1 MEFNAGIS
9 YTLWHKWQLYKIL
22 PEKKSKKESEKLCKI
37 VDSRNYPASVILI
50 TDAGIVFAFLIYLF
64 IYLFTHR
71 SIHIWV
77 CKLILYPSLNKAKSC
92 GFCIWTCIFT
102 GFSIVAGTDA

>member
-37 VDSRNYPASVILI
+37 VDSRNYPASVITNYFCRNSLC
-50 TDAGIVFAFLIYLF
+50 FSYLF
-64 IYLFTHR
+64 IYLF
-71 SIHIWV
+71 I
-77 CKLILYPSLNKAKSC
+77 YPSLDSHL
-92 GFCIWTCIFT
+92 GL
-102 GFSIVAGTDA
+102 